1 MSGEKVKALGIK
13 PIAKF
18 KCYTT
23 VGCRSDEM
31 GVGRATPFPSC

>member
-1 MSGEKVKALGIK
+1 MTDGAAASVIMSEGKVKALGVK

-23 VGCRSDEM
+23 VGCKPD
-31 GVGRATPFPSC
+31 